1 MCPDTS
7 KDTAAAAAAKIGEQ
21 GRFKSGNHCFRLN
34 WLLVRDKNVKWQLL
48 AAAAASPL
56 MLSTKLSISVCLFL
70 KRKEKCAAAA
80 LLIQKEKKVT
90 ERSDTVKM
98 KDYYLVNEHDILN
111 R

>member
-7 KDTAAAAAAKIGEQ
+7 KDTAAAAAKIGEQ

-80 LLIQKEKKVT
+80 LLIQKENKVAK
-90 ERSDTVKM
+90 RSDTIQM
-98 KDYYLVNEHDILN
+98 KDYYLVTEHDILN